1 MRLHEP
7 VLLAFEPVAV
17 GGEAFQLLGLG
28 SHEPIELVVEHAR
41 ERILLGGRDLDTR
54 VVVLDELLD
63 IFDEHRLA
71 RAVGAL
77 GMPTRAHEVAVDIAV
92 SILLKKSVDKKKKM
106 LYIMCTVSTLI

>member
-41 ERILLGGRDLDTR
+41 ERILLGVCPFLCVWGFGL
-54 VVVLDELLD
+54 
-63 IFDEHRLA
+63 
-71 RAVGAL
+71 
-77 GMPTRAHEVAVDIAV
+77 VD
-92 SILLKKSVDKKKKM
+92 S
-106 LYIMCTVSTLI
+106 